1 MYVRSTYCNSIMQPT
16 RYLLVTNA
24 PNDDPTLWESQDQA
38 NQVHVPHDQARR
50 RSDVSKAGEAEAAK
64 SLHVKAA
71 TGLGGTA
78 GPGYGGGAIASQLV
92 PHVLADASAV

>member
-1 MYVRSTYCNSIMQPT
+1 MMIQCSGNRRIKQT
-16 RYLLVTNA
+16 RYLMTKHGGAVT
-24 PNDDPTLWESQDQA
+24 SQRPEKQK
-38 NQVHVPHDQARR
+38 QLC
-50 RSDVSKAGEAEAAK
+50 K